1 MYVVT
6 LDQNDLTWL
15 AFAAGIAAGSG
26 NQAAH
31 ASLFGILAR
40 VSELPEDSD
49 APALTRDWPEE
60 ESPER
65 VDVAAEDFGGTLDPQ
80 FMPPPPQPPS
90 RPADEFGAGHG
101 QGGVTGTPIV

>member
-6 LDQNDLTWL
+6 LEQDDLTWL

-40 VSELPEDSD
+40 IQPVSED
-49 APALTRDWPEE
+49 AVQAGSGDDDIPG
-60 ESPER
+60 
-65 VDVAAEDFGGTLDPQ
+65 EDFGGTLDPN
-80 FMPPPPQPPS
+80 FMPPTPTPPS
-90 RPADEFGAGHG
+90 RPADEFGPGRAG
-101 QGGVTGTPIV
+101 VNGTPIA

>member
-40 VSELPEDSD
+40 VQDLPDGHEV
-49 APALTRDWPEE
+49 AFTAEVE
-60 ESPER
+60 ESPEY

-80 FMPPPPQPPS
+80 FQPPMS
-90 RPADEFGAGHG
+90 QMPTRPADEFGAGHS
-101 QGGVTGTPIV
+101 QGGVSGTPIA